1 MTYSSLIYYSYMV
14 ILFVS
19 RKNICRSQMA
29 EELFNNLDTGHIGLS
44 AGTDAGAYKDK
55 KLADISPETVEALKD
70 KGIDASKK
78 TPIPLTEELAAFAQ
92 KIIVL
97 SDRKHVPAYVTR
109 SEKTEYW
116 DIENPEGKDYEFLML
131 VRARIER
138 LVTDLSAK
146 IPAA

>member
-1 MTYSSLIYYSYMV
+1 
-14 ILFVS
+14 
-19 RKNICRSQMA
+19 MA

-44 AGTDAGAYKDK
+44 AGTDAGAYKDR
-55 KLADISPETVEALKD
+55 KLAELSPETVDALKD

-97 SDRKHVPAYVTR
+97 TDRKHIPAYLHQ
-109 SEKTEYW
+109 SDKTEYW
-116 DIENPEGKDYEFLML
+116 DIEDPEGKDYEFLML

-138 LVTDLSAK
+138 MVTDLVAK
-146 IPAA
+146 IAGN